1 MYPFYQT
8 DGKDR
13 QYRVPARVR
22 APTVQVRTSERS
34 NRLGRLIVVA
44 LIGFQGRGFTDAY
57 NPIFVTL
64 SSLKP
69 FNGLK

>member
-1 MYPFYQT
+1 MRPFYQAR
-8 DGKDR
+8 DKDR
-13 QYRVPARVR
+13 QYHVPARVR
-22 APTVQVRTSERS
+22 TPMVQARTSERS
-34 NRLGRLIVVA
+34 NRPSRLIVVA